1 MYLNYKLMLYD
12 SSGTLFCY
20 HSFKSKHEA
29 ERWIAK
35 YKKFFPKMK
44 VEVNE

>member
-12 SSGTLFCY
+12 SSDTLFCY
-20 HSFKSKHEA
+20 HSFKSKYEA
-29 ERWIAK
+29 ERWMAK